1 MKSLDKKSRKDLIE
15 VLKNNY
21 KIECEK
27 LKNENV
33 FLDEEN
39 NIYIYN
45 NIPIAFIKDKKIY
58 PTIFLINECETNMN
72 YIKVNIGAK
81 EKILNGADV
90 FRPGI
95 IEFSDFK
102 KDEIILIIS
111 EDNKLLAI
119 GRVLYDIND
128 AIKMEKGKIV
138 ENIHYYGDSI
148 TKCYLNKIK
157 N

>member
-1 MKSLDKKSRKDLIE
+1 MKSLDKKSRKNLIE
-15 VLKNNY
+15 ILKNDY

-27 LKNENV
+27 LKNENI

-45 NIPIAFIKDKKIY
+45 NIPIAFIKDNKIY

-95 IEFSDFK
+95 VEFSDFK

-119 GRVLYDIND
+119 GRALYDSND
-128 AIKMEKGKIV
+128 AIKIEKGKII
-138 ENIHYYGDSI
+138 ENIHYYGDKI
-148 TKCYLNKIK
+148 IKYYLNKIK

>member
-1 MKSLDKKSRKDLIE
+1 
-15 VLKNNY
+15 
-21 KIECEK
+21 
-27 LKNENV
+27 
-33 FLDEEN
+33 
-39 NIYIYN
+39 
-45 NIPIAFIKDKKIY
+45 
-58 PTIFLINECETNMN
+58 MN

-95 IEFSDFK
+95 VEFSDFK

-119 GRVLYDIND
+119 GRALYDSND
-128 AIKMEKGKIV
+128 AIKIEKGKII
-138 ENIHYYGDSI
+138 ENIHYYGDKI
-148 TKCYLNKIK
+148 IKYYLNKIK

>member
-1 MKSLDKKSRKDLIE
+1 MKSLDKKSRKNLIE
-15 VLKNNY
+15 ILKTDY

-27 LKNENV
+27 LKNENI

-45 NIPIAFIKDKKIY
+45 NIPIAFIEDNKIY

-95 IEFSDFK
+95 VEFSDFK

-119 GRVLYDIND
+119 GRALYDSND
-128 AIKMEKGKIV
+128 AIKIEKGKII
-138 ENIHYYGDSI
+138 ENIHYYGDKI
-148 TKCYLNKIK
+148 IKYYLNKIK

>member
-1 MKSLDKKSRKDLIE
+1 MKSLDKKSRKNLIE
-15 VLKNNY
+15 ILKNDY

-27 LKNENV
+27 LKNENI

-45 NIPIAFIKDKKIY
+45 NIPIAFIKDNKIY

-95 IEFSDFK
+95 VEFSDFK

-119 GRVLYDIND
+119 GRALYDNND
-128 AIKMEKGKIV
+128 AIKIEKGKII
-138 ENIHYYGDSI
+138 ENIHYYGDKI
-148 TKCYLNKIK
+148 IKYYLNKIK